1 MAFFTRCW
9 KKPGGPDAGR
19 GRGVTAR
26 AASLFAALTL
36 LAGPGC
42 GGDTPPGAAQPGIRL
57 VEATRTQPGSNLALK
72 LQHELS
78 APVVDALQHGVALT
92 FEWRLEQRQ
101 PRRFLWDARS
111 WSESSERQ
119 VSYRSLARRYTLV
132 EAATGVA
139 TSYPSLTDALAE
151 LNRVEVALPPTQ
163 GETYLRL
170 RARLVLSRLPPALR
184 LPSFLSDQWK
194 VDSGWVRVE
203 PS

>member
-1 MAFFTRCW
+1 M
-9 KKPGGPDAGR
+9 
-19 GRGVTAR
+19 TAR
-26 AASLFAALTL
+26 AAALIATLTL
-36 LAGPGC
+36 SCAAGC
-42 GGDTPPGAAQPGIRL
+42 GGDAGPPGLAKPGIRL
-57 VEATRTQPGSNLALK
+57 VEATRTQPDSNLALE
-72 LQHELS
+72 LHHELS

-132 EAATGVA
+132 EAATGAA

-151 LNRVEVALPPTQ
+151 LNRVEVKLPPAQ
-163 GETYLRL
+163 GESYLRL

-203 PS
+203 PT